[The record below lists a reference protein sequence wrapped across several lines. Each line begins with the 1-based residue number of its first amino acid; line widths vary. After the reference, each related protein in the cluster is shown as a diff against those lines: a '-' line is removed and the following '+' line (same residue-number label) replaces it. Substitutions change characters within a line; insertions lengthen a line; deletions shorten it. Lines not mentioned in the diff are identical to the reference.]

1 MVLQQ
6 NKNYIIE
13 NWFSTPIY
21 SCNALEY
28 SRQLL
33 PFVLKHLED
42 EKINKERFFKGRTT
56 YDTHINLAKDINFN
70 NFLNFIKQN
79 AKIFLNDLGYCYE
92 TLSKKFDP
100 FIFATELNYGS
111 YQERHIH
118 AYKLSGILYLKV
130 PEGSAP
136 IQFNDPIV
144 TREFENWP
152 VKDLKNPN
160 TFLTV
165 SYQPKVG
172 SMLMWPSWL
181 YHQVLTHTINENRI
195 GLVFNL

>member
-165 SYQPKVG
+165 SYQAKVS